1 MTKFNETFETI
12 LASTRNEDGTSKA
25 KTFKRDDF
33 DSILRSILNTSDY
46 KAASVKASKG
56 EVATEEIE
64 VTQAVRKAFRKV
76 LLDFGVD
83 KAEADTVLTSY
94 EFTNVDG
101 FYELISETIYQYM
114 NAGKKFNF
122 LTKNDFQG
130 SLLLNDVEAGETEHT
145 DVKDRTKKIR
155 KSHKAHKVLVRKSKT
170 PDWLQTRL

>member
-46 KAASVKASKG
+46 KAASVKVSKG

-122 LTKNDFQG
+122 LTKNDF
-130 SLLLNDVEAGETEHT
+130 
-145 DVKDRTKKIR
+145 
-155 KSHKAHKVLVRKSKT
+155 KVHYC
-170 PDWLQTRL
+170 